1 MIYQTGG
8 VDRSVSRHGFCS
20 SFKPGKTVSKIGR
33 SQGRNVSGN
42 CFCKCFFCRTPGG
55 QDSNIGHAF
64 MAERPA
70 YPHQTQGELLMTR
83 LIALL
88 LIVGTAALAACN
100 TVAGAGQDLSKG
112 GNAITNSADKHN
124 AE

>member
-1 MIYQTGG
+1 MGF
-8 VDRSVSRHGFCS
+8 VDGSNPAEPFQGSVVAKDAAERQS
-20 SFKPGKTVSKIGR
+20 GR
-33 SQGRNVSGN
+33 
-42 CFCKCFFCRTPGG
+42 
-55 QDSNIGHAF
+55 DSNIGYVF

-70 YPHQTQGELLMTR
+70 YPNQTQGELLMTR

-88 LIVGTAALAACN
+88 LIAVTAALAACN